1 MYPTT
6 GMPTSRAPSPF
17 RAMPSRNKNP
27 LRDWPHGVMGAS
39 LAPTAAARRAS
50 RQHLRPVAPSTARHH
65 RRRAN
70 RHSKIRSAC
79 DDAGPQM
86 LIAHEREIGRIGD
99 TATSR
104 AAASVV
110 AVTARARPG
119 KDATAAIRIAGL
131 AARPSSVV
139 GWNLVPREGDRS
151 PPALLYSANENLNLL
166 ICERAAR
173 AERKRWLRRS
183 RHADGDH

>member
-1 MYPTT
+1 
-6 GMPTSRAPSPF
+6 
-17 RAMPSRNKNP
+17 
-27 LRDWPHGVMGAS
+27 
-39 LAPTAAARRAS
+39 
-50 RQHLRPVAPSTARHH
+50 
-65 RRRAN
+65 
-70 RHSKIRSAC
+70 
-79 DDAGPQM
+79 M

-119 KDATAAIRIAGL
+119 KDATTTIRIAGL

-139 GWNLVPREGDRS
+139 GWNLVPCEGVQS
-151 PPALLYSANENLNLL
+151 PPAFLHSANEDLDLL

-173 AERKRWLRRS
+173 ADRQRWLRRS
-183 RHADGDH
+183 RHGDGDHLAQAFGVHHGEVDRLVQRT